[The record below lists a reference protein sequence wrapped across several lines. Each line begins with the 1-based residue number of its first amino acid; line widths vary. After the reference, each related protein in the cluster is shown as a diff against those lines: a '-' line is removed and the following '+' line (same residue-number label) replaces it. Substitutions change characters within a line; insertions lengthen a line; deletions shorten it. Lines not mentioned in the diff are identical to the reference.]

1 MGRFDTEKLGRKKEK
16 FEFSHSSHQFCALG
30 WNSLLSLLRF
40 VAVVVASTQLS
51 RVKVFLG
58 WRVQVNNRDH
68 GDQGKL
74 GDQGC
79 QVLLVDQGGE
89 GVLHQSAT

>member
-1 MGRFDTEKLGRKKEK
+1 M
-16 FEFSHSSHQFCALG
+16 
-30 WNSLLSLLRF
+30 
-40 VAVVVASTQLS
+40 STQLS
-51 RVKVFLG
+51 KVKVFLG
-58 WRVQVNNRDH
+58 WRVQVNNRDHGDH

>member
-1 MGRFDTEKLGRKKEK
+1 M
-16 FEFSHSSHQFCALG
+16 
-30 WNSLLSLLRF
+30 
-40 VAVVVASTQLS
+40 VVASTQLS
-51 RVKVFLG
+51 KVKVFLG
-58 WRVQVNNRDH
+58 WRVQVNNRDHGDH

>member
-1 MGRFDTEKLGRKKEK
+1 M
-16 FEFSHSSHQFCALG
+16 
-30 WNSLLSLLRF
+30 
-40 VAVVVASTQLS
+40 STQLS
-51 RVKVFLG
+51 KVKVFLG

-79 QVLLVDQGGE
+79 QVLLVDQGG
-89 GVLHQSAT
+89 GGGTPSIRNLTNLVFARGGLIPSAPDMQISIRRSLLNQYRFFRSV